1 MAKVKGPL
9 LSLGA
14 SGQVGKSIV
23 FGDWRGV
30 KYAREHVVPANPR
43 TTAQTLTRN
52 VFEYADDQFKR
63 MLTLA
68 QAPWKQ
74 SAVGKGFTARNKFI
88 GTFVKE
94 LRVKADMADYVP
106 SPGIN
111 GGLPL
116 LSFAAV
122 TGGGAG
128 EIDCTAEIP
137 PEPVGWTHDA
147 VVYTAFL
154 DRAPDA
160 PMTDFMTEAESL
172 AAAWAPGPPPE
183 STETLTGLD
192 TGQDYA
198 VSAFLR
204 STRADGVIAY
214 GIGTTVIDA
223 AG

>member
-9 LSLGA
+9 LSLSA
-14 SGQVGKSIV
+14 SGQIGKSIV

-30 KYAREHVVPANPR
+30 KYAREHVVPANPQ
-43 TTAQTLTRN
+43 TTAQTLTRQ

-68 QAPWKQ
+68 QSPWKQ

-88 GTFVKE
+88 GSFVKN
-94 LRVKADMADYVP
+94 LRTQPDMTDYVP

-116 LSFAAV
+116 LSFTAV
-122 TGGGAG
+122 TGAGAG
-128 EIDCTAEIP
+128 EIDVEADVP
-137 PEPVGWTHDA
+137 PLPVGWTHDA
-147 VVYTAFL
+147 VIYTAFL
-154 DRAPDA
+154 DRSPDA
-160 PMTDFMTEAESL
+160 RMTDFMTELESL
-172 AAAWAPGPPPE
+172 AASWSAGPPPQ

-192 TGQDYA
+192 TGQNYA